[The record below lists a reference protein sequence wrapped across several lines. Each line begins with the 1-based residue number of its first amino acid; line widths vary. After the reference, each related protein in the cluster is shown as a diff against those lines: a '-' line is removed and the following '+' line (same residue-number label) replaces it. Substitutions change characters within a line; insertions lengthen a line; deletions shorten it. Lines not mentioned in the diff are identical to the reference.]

1 MSKALSSVEP
11 LLGRF
16 FMMKLAVV
24 VVVVVRTGNGTSL
37 GFDLSV
43 SSAAFA
49 TSFFSWPRT
58 DFVTL
63 GHILIPP
70 LVIRSK
76 WDFTL
81 E

>member
-1 MSKALSSVEP
+1 MSKAFSSAEP

-16 FMMKLAVV
+16 FMLKPAMVV
-24 VVVVVRTGNGTSL
+24 GTGNGTSL

-49 TSFFSWPRT
+49 TSFFSWPRI

-70 LVIRSK
+70 PVIRSK